1 MVIGKAYQ
9 ACRCGTIHA
18 DTSAEERLVVLKK

>member
-18 DTSAEERLVVLKK
+18 DTSAEVRLVVLR